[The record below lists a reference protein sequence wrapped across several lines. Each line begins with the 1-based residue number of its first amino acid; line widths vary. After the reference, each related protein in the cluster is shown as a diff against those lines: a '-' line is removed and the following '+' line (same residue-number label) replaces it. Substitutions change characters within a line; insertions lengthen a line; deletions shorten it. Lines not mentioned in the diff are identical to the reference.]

1 MLNEY
6 SKNVNNINFE
16 KNINNLKDI
25 LIPPIKEIEARNLVN
40 YYIKNF
46 KEKNNNNNRN
56 INNDNNNINNNLNNK
71 NKNKEIEQ
79 STIYDYSFM
88 NDKYLKK
95 INKKKEKRKSY
106 KKKNE
111 KSIYERNIERQKE
124 KEKKLE
130 LMRKEEEKKNYKE
143 IQNKPNIYEKSK
155 KIIKNNIEPVYI
167 RLNNDKNKN
176 KNKNNNNNNVI
187 NDNEYKIDKKFNE
200 EEFNYWLKLNTTREQ
215 MKRAKLNYLKKE
227 IEENNKLINEN
238 FENNLTFKPKINKNS
253 QKICD
258 IKYNNNFENRLI
270 EYQNEKNQKLE
281 QIYKENTPSFIPKI
295 NEFFFS

>member
-6 SKNVNNINFE
+6 SKNINNINYE
-16 KNINNLKDI
+16 KNINYLKDI

-46 KEKNNNNNRN
+46 KEKNNNN
-56 INNDNNNINNNLNNK
+56 DQNINNNNNNLIKK
-71 NKNKEIEQ
+71 NTNKDIEH

-88 NDKYLKK
+88 NEKYLKK
-95 INKKKEKRKSY
+95 NIKKKEKRKSY

-111 KSIYERNIERQKE
+111 KSIYERDIEKQKE

-130 LMRKEEEKKNYKE
+130 LLRKEEEKKNYKE

-155 KIIKNNIEPVYI
+155 KIIKNNLEPVYI
-167 RLNNDKNKN
+167 RLNNNK
-176 KNKNNNNNNVI
+176 KNNNIIIEN
-187 NDNEYKIDKKFNE
+187 NEYKSNKKFNE
-200 EEFNYWLKLNTTREQ
+200 KEFNYWLKLNTTREQ
-215 MKRAKLNYLKKE
+215 MKRAKLNYIKKE

-238 FENNLTFKPKINKNS
+238 IENNLIFKPKINENS
-253 QKICD
+253 KKICD
-258 IKYNNNFENRLI
+258 IKYNNKFENRLI
-270 EYQNEKNQKLE
+270 EYQNEKNQKLQ